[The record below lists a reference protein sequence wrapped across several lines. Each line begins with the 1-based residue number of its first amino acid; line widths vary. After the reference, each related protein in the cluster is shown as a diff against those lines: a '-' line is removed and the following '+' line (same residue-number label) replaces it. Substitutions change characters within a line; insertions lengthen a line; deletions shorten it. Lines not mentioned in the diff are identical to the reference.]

1 MCNLSR
7 FCRAAPFGAFER
19 DKAEIDFRPFFG
31 KKTSYCTALTENP

>member
-19 DKAEIDFRPFFG
+19 DKAEIDCRSFW